1 MGEIMDDLQLKM
13 MDRFL
18 EKLFEKKRPLTD
30 EEMDDLEEEE
40 KQGVLMVWEKIG
52 TFNKMIICQTGRRES
67 LIKVAQ
73 ILELNGYDAEVR

>member
-1 MGEIMDDLQLKM
+1 MNDSQLKM